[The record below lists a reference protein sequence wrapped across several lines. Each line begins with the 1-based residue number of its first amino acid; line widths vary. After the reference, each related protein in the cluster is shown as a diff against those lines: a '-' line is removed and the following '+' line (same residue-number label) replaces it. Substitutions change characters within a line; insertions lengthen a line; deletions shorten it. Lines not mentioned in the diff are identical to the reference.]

1 MTRALAAVVFVG
13 CSGVPGSTRSPPEP
27 CNDHVPC
34 EADLVCARNG
44 LCVPP
49 DQVRAVH
56 VTWTVSGAPASPTSC
71 AAAPDLVLVLRS
83 GGGLHLEFTPVP
95 CAEGE
100 FSVDRLPT
108 EYDSVELGRESDRAP
123 PRAAFDAAGNA
134 MLNLPY

>member
-1 MTRALAAVVFVG
+1 MTRALAAVVFIG
-13 CSGVPGSTRSPPEP
+13 CSGVPGSAPEH
-27 CNDHVPC
+27 CSDTVAC

-44 LCVPP
+44 QCLPP

-71 AAAPDLVLVLRS
+71 AAAPDLVLELL
-83 GGGLHLEFTPVP
+83 GEGGLHLEFAPVP
-95 CAEGE
+95 CAEGK

-108 EYDSVELGRESDRAP
+108 KYDSVELGRASDRAP